1 MSTETREAYLL
12 RAADWMRENLFAPV
26 GVTVPPVR
34 VSTGFPGGRGGNKQ
48 TAIGQCWNA
57 KASADGLA
65 QVFISPILSDT
76 ARVLD
81 VLAHE
86 LIHAAHPDAKHGKVF
101 KRTALA
107 IGLEGK
113 MTATVAGPDLAKRLN
128 AVACP
133 ENGALGQYPH
143 AELRPGLSGVK
154 KQTTRLLK
162 LECDAC
168 GFICR
173 ASNKAL
179 TEVGIPLCACSGES
193 MRIVN
198 AA

>member
-1 MSTETREAYLL
+1 MSAETREAYLL
-12 RAADWMRENLFAPV
+12 RAADWMRENLFAPI

-34 VSTGFPGGRGGNKQ
+34 VSTGFTGSRSGNR
-48 TAIGQCWNA
+48 AIGSCWNA

-65 QVFISPILSDT
+65 QVFISPVLSDS

-113 MTATVAGPDLAKRLN
+113 MTATIAGEALAKRLN
-128 AVACP
+128 ALSCP
-133 ENGALGQYPH
+133 ETGVLGPYPH
-143 AELRPGLSGVK
+143 AQLDPGQSGVK
-154 KQTTRLLK
+154 KQSTRLLK
-162 LECDAC
+162 IECQAC
-168 GFICR
+168 EFVAR

-179 TEVGIPLCACSGES
+179 TEVGIPYCACGERMVMAS
-193 MRIVN
+193 
-198 AA
+198 AS

>member
-12 RAADWMRENLFAPV
+12 RAADWMRANLFAPV

-34 VSTGFPGGRGGNKQ
+34 VSTGFTGSRSGNR
-48 TAIGQCWNA
+48 AIGSCWNG

-65 QVFISPILSDT
+65 QVFISPVLSET

-86 LIHAAHPDAKHGKVF
+86 LVHAAHPDAGHGKVF
-101 KRTALA
+101 KKTALA

-113 MTATVAGPDLAKRLN
+113 MRATVAGEALAKRLN
-128 AVACP
+128 ALACP
-133 ENGALGQYPH
+133 ETGVLGPYPH
-143 AELRPGLSGVK
+143 AQLDPGQSGVK
-154 KQTTRLLK
+154 KQTTRMLK
-162 LECDAC
+162 LECPDC
-168 GFICR
+168 GFVCR
-173 ASNKAL
+173 ASNKAI
-179 TEVGIPLCACSGES
+179 TEVGIPFCACEGNQ
-193 MRIVN
+193 MKLAG